1 VSRDWIGFALPS
13 PERLNQ
19 FIVRELLWALFGQE
33 KAVANARAAATAMSR
48 RRVERDE
55 VELYLES
62 LDADADADA
71 DVASVSPDAWGGA
84 PARAAD

>member
-1 VSRDWIGFALPS
+1 M
-13 PERLNQ
+13 
-19 FIVRELLWALFGQE
+19 RELLWALFGQE
-33 KAVANARAAATAMSR
+33 KAVANARAAATVLSR

-62 LDADADADA
+62 RGPDA
-71 DVASVSPDAWGGA
+71 DVASVSPDAWSDA

>member
-1 VSRDWIGFALPS
+1 MNP
-13 PERLNQ
+13 
-19 FIVRELLWALFGQE
+19 IVRELLWALVGQD

-62 LDADADADA
+62 RDTDA
-71 DVASVSPDAWGGA
+71 DVASVSPDAWGGT

>member
-1 VSRDWIGFALPS
+1 MNP
-13 PERLNQ
+13 
-19 FIVRELLWALFGQE
+19 IVRELLWALFGQE

-62 LDADADADA
+62 RDPED
-71 DVASVSPDAWGGA
+71 DVASVSPDAWGDA
-84 PARAAD
+84 PARTAD

>member
-1 VSRDWIGFALPS
+1 MAP
-13 PERLNQ
+13 
-19 FIVRELLWALFGQE
+19 IVRELLWALFGQD

-55 VELYLES
+55 VELFLRA
-62 LDADADADA
+62 LDPGTEA
-71 DVASVSPDAWGGA
+71 ASVSPEGWAGA

>member
-1 VSRDWIGFALPS
+1 MSL
-13 PERLNQ
+13 
-19 FIVRELLWALFGQE
+19 IVRELLWALFGQE

-55 VELYLES
+55 VELYLEAM
-62 LDADADADA
+62 DADT

-84 PARAAD
+84 PARTAD